1 MRIFASAALCAVIS
15 SPALAGTVYELD
27 LVSSSQSG
35 IVSFEVAR
43 TGSDRFHAAR
53 FVTAPLQDGGESAT
67 VQIREDG
74 SGCRRDLRI
83 GFADGRVLIE
93 RGFDLCVSAEKGAV
107 LGRDLAEAST
117 R

>member
-53 FVTAPLQDGGESAT
+53 FVTAPLQDGGEFAGGPGAFDELHHANAMANRRRCRSART
-67 VQIREDG
+67 AAAAVAICA
-74 SGCRRDLRI
+74 S
-83 GFADGRVLIE
+83 
-93 RGFDLCVSAEKGAV
+93 VSPMVAC
-107 LGRDLAEAST
+107 
-117 R
+117 